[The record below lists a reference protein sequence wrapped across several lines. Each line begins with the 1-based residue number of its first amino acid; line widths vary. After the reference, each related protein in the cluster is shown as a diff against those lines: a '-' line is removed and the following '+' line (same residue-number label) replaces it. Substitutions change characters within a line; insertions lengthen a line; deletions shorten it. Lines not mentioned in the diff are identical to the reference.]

1 LIDRED
7 RRSQLRT
14 FKEGIAWL
22 KKGVPLMAFPEGKR
36 SKDGRLMEFK
46 GGLFSMAVKTQV
58 PIVPITIS
66 NAHAVMPSYGLLP
79 VQRGA
84 GKLRV
89 HVHEAIDTQGKTE
102 AELGELVRAAFLS
115 QLPLDQH
122 PLAVVVNEKVDNPA
136 SSSPPPTI
144 AVYTENVA
152 STLQQL
158 NGRVS
163 PQKPDTEENVR

>member
-46 GGLFSMAVKTQV
+46 GGLFSMAVKTKV
-58 PIVPITIS
+58 PIVPITIC
-66 NAHAVMPSYGLLP
+66 NAHAIMPSYGLLP

-84 GKLRV
+84 GKLHV
-89 HVHEAIDTQGKTE
+89 HVHEAIDTDGKTE

-122 PLAVVVNEKVDNPA
+122 PLAIIDKAVDNVASPPIIDVITENAA
-136 SSSPPPTI
+136 SSSP
-144 AVYTENVA
+144 AA
-152 STLQQL
+152 
-158 NGRVS
+158 
-163 PQKPDTEENVR
+163 

>member
-58 PIVPITIS
+58 PIVPITIC
-66 NAHAVMPSYGLLP
+66 NAHAIMPSYGLLP

-84 GKLRV
+84 GKLHV
-89 HVHEAIDTQGKTE
+89 HVHEAIETNGKTE

-122 PLAVVVNEKVDNPA
+122 PLATIEKAVVDNAVASPPPPPKIDDVADIAASAA
-136 SSSPPPTI
+136 SSSSSLTP
-144 AVYTENVA
+144 
-152 STLQQL
+152 
-158 NGRVS
+158 
-163 PQKPDTEENVR
+163 